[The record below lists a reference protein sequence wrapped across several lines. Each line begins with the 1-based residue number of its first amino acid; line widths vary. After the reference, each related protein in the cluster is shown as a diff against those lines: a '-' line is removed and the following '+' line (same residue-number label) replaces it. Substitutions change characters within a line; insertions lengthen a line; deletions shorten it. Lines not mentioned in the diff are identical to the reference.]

1 MINIAIIGYGNL
13 GKSAF
18 EQISKRSDEFNFVK
32 IFSRRDYAGGLDEM
46 FDDIKKQKN
55 NINVAL
61 FCGGSS
67 DDAPVMVAKLNQIGV
82 STIDSYDNHGQIA
95 NGVYIDNV
103 AKSALEAGTTA
114 IIGAGWDPGY
124 LSLQRVLNNAILPN
138 GTHHT
143 FFGGE
148 TGGLSM
154 GHSNAVRQIDGVKNA
169 VQLTISRKDAIEKAL
184 SGQIVDKNSRH
195 KRVCFVV
202 AEQKNHA
209 EIETKIRTMPDYFA
223 GQETEVN
230 FISQDE
236 FDSRFSNFTVH
247 SGRLISTNDNVSF
260 NVELKTKSNMD
271 LTASIMIAY
280 AKANYEMQKRNLHGA
295 FTIADVPLSYLV
307 DKKTHLD
314 NI

>member
-1 MINIAIIGYGNL
+1 MINIAIVGYGNL

-32 IFSRRDYAGGLDEM
+32 IFSRRDYAGGMDEM
-46 FDDIKKQKN
+46 FDDIKQQKH
-55 NINVAL
+55 NIDVAL

-82 STIDSYDNHGQIA
+82 STVDSFDNHGQIA
-95 NGVYIDNV
+95 NGVYMRKV
-103 AKSALEAGTTA
+103 AKSAFEGRTTA
-114 IIGAGWDPGY
+114 IVGAGWDPGY
-124 LSLQRVLNNAILPN
+124 LSLQRVLNYAILPD

-169 VQLTISRKDAIEKAL
+169 VQLTISRKDAIDKAL
-184 SGQIVDKNSRH
+184 AGEIVDKNSRH

-209 EIETKIRTMPDYFA
+209 EIENKILSMPDYFA

-236 FDSRFSNFTVH
+236 FDSRFSNLTAH
-247 SGRLISTNDNVSF
+247 SGRLISTNDNVNF

-280 AKANYEMQKRNLHGA
+280 AKANFKMQKRKLKGA
-295 FTIADVPLSYLV
+295 FTVADVPLSYLV
-307 DKKTHLD
+307 YAEEHFK